1 MHGEFVIHGSDT
13 DNVWLTDSHPVRYEG
28 SGDWFAWSEALV
40 PATCS
45 SRRTQIV
52 YNVVLRDRP
61 GYDRARPGYD
71 TDPTHPDEALDTES
85 TPALLVG
92 SFDCLPWGHGRP
104 ELDSLMPFFGS
115 SRVRASLSAMRT
127 GADDLRGLPVD
138 IWTDEFRVDIGGR
151 ALTLNRRVGGQ
162 PQDIIFCSF
171 DPPALPM
178 RETSEASEAG
188 DVTFPADP
196 WAGNDPPWDD
206 GPDVGNP
213 DIGGPDIGGPD
224 RPWPLFREGRDWA
237 GTSVGSR
244 SDSVP
249 SSATPFGP

>member
-45 SRRTQIV
+45 SRHTQIV
-52 YNVVLRDRP
+52 YNVVLR
-61 GYDRARPGYD
+61 AHPGYD
-71 TDPTHPDEALDTES
+71 TVHPDEALASES

-115 SRVRASLSAMRT
+115 SRVRASLSAMRS
-127 GADDLRGLPVD
+127 GVDDLRGRSVD
-138 IWTDEFRVDIGGR
+138 IWPEEFRVNIGGR
-151 ALTLNRRVGGQ
+151 ALTLNHRVGNRS
-162 PQDIIFCSF
+162 QDVIFCSF

-178 RETSEASEAG
+178 LETSE
-188 DVTFPADP
+188 
-196 WAGNDPPWDD
+196 
-206 GPDVGNP
+206 
-213 DIGGPDIGGPD
+213 
-224 RPWPLFREGRDWA
+224 
-237 GTSVGSR
+237 TS
-244 SDSVP
+244 
-249 SSATPFGP
+249 

>member
-1 MHGEFVIHGSDT
+1 M
-13 DNVWLTDSHPVRYEG
+13 R
-28 SGDWFAWSEALV
+28 SGV
-40 PATCS
+40 
-45 SRRTQIV
+45 
-52 YNVVLRDRP
+52 
-61 GYDRARPGYD
+61 
-71 TDPTHPDEALDTES
+71 
-85 TPALLVG
+85 
-92 SFDCLPWGHGRP
+92 
-104 ELDSLMPFFGS
+104 
-115 SRVRASLSAMRT
+115 
-127 GADDLRGLPVD
+127 DDLRGRSVD
-138 IWTDEFRVDIGGR
+138 IWPEEFRVNIGGR
-151 ALTLNRRVGGQ
+151 ALTLNHRVGNRS
-162 PQDIIFCSF
+162 QDVIFCSF

-206 GPDVGNP
+206 GPD
-213 DIGGPDIGGPD
+213 DGGPD